1 MSGLNVWQQ
10 LVSYG
15 DWSTRAMSIVG
26 IGIHWGVL
34 QYVLGLPFMAFIA
47 ELIYFKTKDPD
58 WMRIAKVLVKG
69 TAIVFAVGAA
79 TGTLVEFGLITVW
92 PRVLTAVGKWLFFP
106 MYAEVFAFIMEVLVI
121 YMLWYGWDR
130 LSPKAR
136 LVLTFFAFVGP
147 WYSGAMIVGANAYMQ
162 VPTGLM
168 PDYNATTGQWLYAEG
183 YPKLILAIPNNIA
196 SLLNITTLQS
206 LHVQIMDATSN
217 AVIAAVPITIVD
229 RLVYE
234 SFAGYTLNQS
244 ILKLVLKQGAL
255 SDPGLAAVPV
265 LNVLNSIMDAT
276 VEHYNIYLYL
286 FKSPDYASS
295 VMHSIGAGL
304 TVSGFTA
311 MAGFGTRLMKA
322 KDRRYKEYLLKA
334 FKFSV
339 IFSLIIIIY
348 QGLVAGHE
356 MGVTVAHYQ
365 PEKFAAF
372 EGLGVPG
379 FTSIA
384 EIFHTEPIE
393 KLLAYGT
400 LSAHLPNYGELM
412 KYYSGWGNL
421 SSTLGV
427 PGTSTYLPPLIVDYA
442 YYAMVI
448 LGIALGLYA
457 LILTGYIAAHRAD
470 RIHKFWMYLLVPAA
484 VLAQLASYMG
494 WAAREMGRLPWVVY
508 GVMTLSDTV
517 TVNQPPAWG
526 EALFSLFYLVIGAAL
541 IYAVY
546 KFLWVPGRREV
557 LDEVSY

>member
-1 MSGLNVWQQ
+1 VSSINVWQQ
-10 LVSYG
+10 LVDYG
-15 DWSTRAMSIVG
+15 SWSTRAMSIVG
-26 IGIHWGVL
+26 IGIHWGIL

-69 TAIVFAVGAA
+69 TALVFAVGAA

-92 PRVLTAVGKWLFFP
+92 PRVLTAVGKWLYFP

-121 YMLWYGWDR
+121 YMLWYGWDK

-147 WYSGAMIVGANAYMQ
+147 WYSGAMIVAANAYMQ
-162 VPTGLM
+162 VPTGLI

-183 YPKLILAIPNNIA
+183 YPKLTLVIPNSIA

-206 LHVQIMDATSN
+206 LHVQIMGTTSDG
-217 AVIAAVPITIVD
+217 VIAAVPVTIVD

-244 ILKLVLKQGAL
+244 ILKLVLKPSAL
-255 SDPGLAAVPV
+255 NDPGLAAVPV
-265 LNVLNSIMDAT
+265 LNVVNSIMDST
-276 VEHYNIYLYL
+276 VRYYNIYLYL
-286 FKSPDYASS
+286 FESPDFAPS

-311 MAGFGTRLMKA
+311 MAGFGTRLLSV
-322 KDRRYKEYLLKA
+322 KDKRYKEYLLKA

-339 IFSLIIIIY
+339 VFSLIVIIY
-348 QGLVAGHE
+348 QGLIAGHE
-356 MGVTVAHYQ
+356 MGVAVAHYQ

-384 EIFHTEPIE
+384 ELLHTGPIE

-400 LSAHLPNYGELM
+400 LSAHLPNYGYLM
-412 KYYSGWGNL
+412 THYSSWGNL
-421 SSTLGV
+421 SPTLGV
-427 PGTSTYLPPLIVDYA
+427 PGTSTYLPPLIADYA

-448 LGIALGLYA
+448 LGVALGVYA
-457 LILTGYIAAHRAD
+457 LILTGYIVFHRAD
-470 RIHKFWMYLLVPAA
+470 RIPRFWLYLLVPAA
-484 VLAQLASYMG
+484 VLAQLSSYMG
-494 WAAREMGRLPWVVY
+494 WAAREIGRLPWVVY
-508 GVMTLSDTV
+508 GMITLSDTI
-517 TVNQPPAWG
+517 TVNVPPAWG
-526 EALFSLFYLVIGAAL
+526 EALFSVFYIVIGAAL
-541 IYAVY
+541 VYAVY
-546 KFLWVPGRREV
+546 RFLWVPSKREV
-557 LDEVSY
+557 LDEVTY